1 MRASTLL
8 RRLLGIA
15 EARVEGAV
23 FTVLGSLGVAVRPRW
38 RHSRCGQ
45 CGKRAP
51 RYDRQPLRRWS
62 HLSYGRTRVELT
74 YEPWRVGCR
83 RCGVRTERVPW
94 ADHGSRFTHDFEE
107 LVAYLAQITDKTK
120 VTELTGIA
128 WKTVGV
134 IVERVVGRR
143 LAPDRFDGLRCIGV
157 DEFSYRKHHRY
168 LTVVVDHDRRRVVWA
183 AEGRSGEVLAGFFA
197 ELGPERCAA
206 IKVVTMDLAAG
217 YRRAVES
224 CVPGAEIVYDRFHVQ
239 RLASDAV
246 DRVRRAIVR
255 ELTGEQAEEARA
267 IKNSRYA
274 LLKNPWNLNP
284 AEQNKLAT
292 LQQSNR
298 PLYRAYLLKEALA
311 DALDYRYVGY
321 ARPALESWLSWA
333 SRSQLKPFVRVAR
346 TIRKHLDGILAYV
359 RTRLTNGFTEGT
371 NNKLRLVARRAYGFH
386 SPQPLI
392 AMLFLT
398 CGGIRLSPPLPTG
411 S

>member
-1 MRASTLL
+1 MRATTLL

-15 EARVEGAV
+15 EIDVEGV
-23 FTVLGSLGVAVRPRW
+23 LFTLLGGLGVAVRPRW
-38 RHSRCGQ
+38 RHSRCGK

-51 RYDRQPLRRWS
+51 RYDRRPLRRWP

-74 YEPWRVGCR
+74 YEPWRVSCQ

-94 ADHGSRFTHDFEE
+94 ADPGSRFTREFEE
-107 LVAYLAQITDKTK
+107 LVAYFAQIADKTK

-128 WKTVGV
+128 WETVGS

-143 LAPDRFDGLRCIGV
+143 LAADRFDGLRCIGV

-183 AEGRSGEVLAGFFA
+183 AEGRSGEVLARFFA
-197 ELGPERCAA
+197 ELGPERCAK
-206 IKVVTMDLAAG
+206 IEVVTMDLAAG
-217 YRRAVES
+217 YRQAVQS
-224 CVPGAEIVYDRFHVQ
+224 CLPKAEIVYDRFHVQ

-255 ELTGEQAEEARA
+255 ELAGADAEAARA

-274 LLKNPWNLNP
+274 LLKNPWNLEP
-284 AEQNKLAT
+284 AEHHKLST
-292 LQQSNR
+292 IQQTNR
-298 PLYRAYLLKEALA
+298 SLYRAYLLKETLA
-311 DALDYRYVGY
+311 DALDYRQVAR
-321 ARPALESWLSWA
+321 ARPALQSWLAWA
-333 SRSQLKPFVRVAR
+333 SRSRLKPFVRVAR

-371 NNKLRLVARRAYGFH
+371 NNKLRLVARRAFGFH

-398 CGGIRLSPPLPTG
+398 CGGIQLNPPLPT
-411 S
+411 